1 MTTIK
6 SPVIEIPVSALT
18 RPQTRRRRTEAT
30 RPLCIRVSESVAGQA
45 RLRVM
50 LGEVGSVSALIEDAL
65 VAYLERTPS
74 AVAPRVEV

>member
-1 MTTIK
+1 MTTP
-6 SPVIEIPVSALT
+6 SVSIPLSALT

-30 RPLCIRVSESVAGQA
+30 RPLCIRVSELVAGEA

-50 LGEVGSVSALIEDAL
+50 LEGGSVRALIEDAL

-74 AVAPRVEV
+74 AVAPMVEV

>member
-1 MTTIK
+1 MTK
-6 SPVIEIPVSALT
+6 SNTIEIPVSALS

-50 LGEVGSVSALIEDAL
+50 LEGGSVSALIEDAL
-65 VAYLERTPS
+65 VAYLERTPL